1 MGDRDM
7 RLQQIIASSC
17 RQKILIALSGAKETH
32 VTKLVRD
39 INSTYNQVD
48 RNLTIL
54 ELEGIVK
61 IKRYGHVR
69 AIELN
74 RGNPRTLRLLKA
86 LKLLD
91 RPETEAEN
99 LD

>member
-1 MGDRDM
+1 M

-17 RQKILIALSGAKETH
+17 RQKMLVALSETKKTH

-48 RNLTIL
+48 RNLRIL

-61 IKRYGHVR
+61 VERYGHVR

-74 RGNPRTLRLLKA
+74 RGNPRTMRLLKA

-91 RPETEAEN
+91 KPEAEAEN